1 MSQCPERSH
10 NLYTDTPDTP
20 PSLDKKKRARKAMG
34 AAALIW
40 ATCCAGCS
48 GAFETESSRMNEREV
63 TISQETTPGGILQI
77 CGKDGQKITIREVPR
92 TSKIDDPTDLVKVKI
107 QGCATIHSD
116 HIRVFKEE
124 ANGTWYGAP
133 ERDVAKALPGLG
145 LDQAQKNNNYVWVNR
160 QKAKLNPADI
170 TLVKK

>member
-1 MSQCPERSH
+1 MSQYPERSH

-20 PSLDKKKRARKAMG
+20 PSLDKKKRARKMG
-34 AAALIW
+34 AAALIG

-92 TSKIDDPTDLVKVKI
+92 TSKIDDPTDLVEVKI
-107 QGCATIHSD
+107 QGCATIPSD

-124 ANGTWYGAP
+124 ANGIWYGAP

-145 LDQAQKNNNYVWVNR
+145 LDQAANTNYVWVSW
-160 QKAKLNPADI
+160 QTAKLNPNNI
-170 TLVKK
+170 RLVKK

>member
-20 PSLDKKKRARKAMG
+20 PSLDKKKRARKMG
-34 AAALIW
+34 AAALIG
-40 ATCCAGCS
+40 AICCAGCG

-107 QGCATIHSD
+107 QGCATIPSD

-124 ANGTWYGAP
+124 PNGIWYGAP

-145 LDQAQKNNNYVWVNR
+145 LDQAANTNYVWVSW
-160 QKAKLNPADI
+160 QTAKLNPNNI
-170 TLVKK
+170 RLVKK

>member
-20 PSLDKKKRARKAMG
+20 PSLDKKKRVRKMA
-34 AAALIW
+34 AAALIG
-40 ATCCAGCS
+40 AICCAGCS

-92 TSKIDDPTDLVKVKI
+92 TSKIDDPTDLVEVKI
-107 QGCATIHSD
+107 QGCATIPSD

-124 ANGTWYGAP
+124 PNGIWYGAP

-145 LDQAQKNNNYVWVNR
+145 LDQAANTNYVWVSW
-160 QKAKLNPADI
+160 QTAKLNPNNI
-170 TLVKK
+170 RLVKK

>member
-20 PSLDKKKRARKAMG
+20 PSLDKKKRARKMG
-34 AAALIW
+34 TAALIG
-40 ATCCAGCS
+40 AICCAGCS

-63 TISQETTPGGILQI
+63 TISQETTPGGTLQI

-92 TSKIDDPTDLVKVKI
+92 TSKIDDPTDLVEVKI
-107 QGCATIHSD
+107 QGCATIPSD

-124 ANGTWYGAP
+124 ANGIWYGAP

-145 LDQAQKNNNYVWVNR
+145 LDQAANTNYVWVSR
-160 QKAKLNPADI
+160 QTAKLNPDNI
-170 TLVKK
+170 RLVKK